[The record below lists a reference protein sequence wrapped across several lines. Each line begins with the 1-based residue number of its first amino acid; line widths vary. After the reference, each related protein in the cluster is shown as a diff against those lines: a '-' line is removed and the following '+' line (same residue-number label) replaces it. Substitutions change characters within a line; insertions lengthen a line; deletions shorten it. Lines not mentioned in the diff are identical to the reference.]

1 MQDAMTT
8 RVNIKSFQVAR
19 TLLLATTMLMLRLKT
34 FRVYTPAVLT
44 SRLATSTK
52 ALPAMTARACMV
64 AALYPV
70 LAITTHKQVAMMA
83 RVHLAVAQHL
93 THAIMM

>member
-1 MQDAMTT
+1 
-8 RVNIKSFQVAR
+8 
-19 TLLLATTMLMLRLKT
+19 MLMLRLKT

-52 ALPAMTARACMV
+52 ALPVMTARACMV
-64 AALYPV
+64 AALHQV
-70 LAITTHKQVAMMA
+70 LAITTHKQVAMMDL
-83 RVHLAVAQHL
+83 VHLPAALHL